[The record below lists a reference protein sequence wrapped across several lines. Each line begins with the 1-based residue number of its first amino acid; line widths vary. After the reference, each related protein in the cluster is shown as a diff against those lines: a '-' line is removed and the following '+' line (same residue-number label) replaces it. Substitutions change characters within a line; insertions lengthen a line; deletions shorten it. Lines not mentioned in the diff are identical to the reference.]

1 MTLRV
6 AGARSTAT
14 RSAMLHHPRQ
24 QEGEKMTAL
33 NIAAFKKRRCI
44 SHLEAALEALDLY
57 QRALDDADRM
67 VPQSSEYLQRAQD
80 YRDDLKSDI
89 EAMLQDM
96 KEERSTA

>member
-1 MTLRV
+1 
-6 AGARSTAT
+6 
-14 RSAMLHHPRQ
+14 
-24 QEGEKMTAL
+24 MTAL

-89 EAMLQDM
+89 EAMLRELQH
-96 KEERSTA
+96 EQAA